1 MSYLKKGKA
10 LKKIGMK
17 YEAENIFWVPKEA
30 RWGYLKDNA
39 KDPKIGQIIDDAMI
53 LIEKENPTLKEVL
66 DKRYARPE
74 LDKRRLGE
82 LIDLISTIK
91 LHKNGEKDLLG
102 RVYEYFLGQ
111 FASSEG
117 KGGGEFYTPTSVVK
131 TLVEMIEPYRGR
143 IYDPACGSGGMFI
156 QSEKFIEEHAG
167 RIDDLSIYGQELNA
181 TTWKL
186 CKMNLAIRGLDGNIG
201 PHQGD
206 TFHDDLHKTLKAD
219 YVLANPPFNISDW
232 GGNKLVDDIRWKYG
246 VPPEGNA
253 NYAWLEHI
261 VYHLAPNGV
270 AGIVLANGALSS
282 NTSNEG
288 VIRKNLVDAKLVDA
302 IVALPDKLF
311 YSTGIPVSLWI
322 LNRNKIDNP
331 KFRKRADE
339 ILFIDGRNLGTMVD
353 RRHRELSD
361 EDIKKIADTYH
372 NYRNIDGNYEDVQG
386 FCKAAKLEEV
396 REHEYVLTPGRY
408 VGIEEQEDDGVPFEE
423 KMEALTSELGELFEK
438 SRSLEEEIRKNLG
451 GIVMSFNEW
460 TSIKLGELIESISI
474 KHDFEK
480 DELIFLNTSDVL
492 EGKVLHDNY
501 SEVSK
506 MPGQAK
512 KSIQKGDI
520 LFSEI
525 RPKNKRF
532 AYIDFD
538 AKDFVVSTKLM
549 VLRRK
554 SSLINN
560 KFLYK
565 LLTSDRML
573 NYLQHIAE
581 GRSGTFPQITFSEL
595 KNIYVLLPSIQEQIA
610 IAKTLD
616 DLDGKIEINNKINKA
631 LEEMA
636 QAIFKQWF
644 VDFEFPNEEGKPYK
658 SSGGE
663 MVESELGMIP
673 KGWDS
678 KSLLDIA
685 DYLNGLAMQKFRPED
700 DEKGIPVLKN

>member
-1 MSYLKKGKA
+1 MSSA
-10 LKKIGMK
+10 NIGFEETLWKSADKLRGSMDSAEYKYVVLGLIFMK
-17 YEAENIFWVPKEA
+17 YISDKFETKYEELVEEGDGFEEDRDEYEAENIFWVPKEA

-53 LIEKENPTLKEVL
+53 LIEKENSTLAGVL

-131 TLVEMIEPYRGR
+131 TLVEMIEPYKGR

-167 RIDDLSIYGQELNA
+167 RIGDLSIYGQELNA

-201 PHQGD
+201 PNQAD

-232 GGNKLVDDIRWKYG
+232 GGNKLTEDVRWKYG

-261 VYHLAPNGV
+261 IYHLAPNGV
-270 AGIVLANGALSS
+270 AGVVLANGALSS

-322 LNRNKIDNP
+322 LNRNKKDNP
-331 KFRKRADE
+331 KFREREDE
-339 ILFIDGRNLGTMVD
+339 ILFIDARNLGTMVD
-353 RRHRELSD
+353 RRHRELSE
-361 EDIKKIADTYH
+361 EDIKKISDTYH
-372 NYRNIDGNYEDVQG
+372 NYRNLNGQYEDIQG

-408 VGIEEQEDDGVPFEE
+408 VGIEEQEDDGIPFEE
-423 KMEALTSELGELFEK
+423 KMEALTSELGELFAK
-438 SRSLEEEIRKNLG
+438 SRSLEDEIRKNLG
-451 GIVMSFNEW
+451 GIGF
-460 TSIKLGELIESISI
+460 
-474 KHDFEK
+474 DF
-480 DELIFLNTSDVL
+480 
-492 EGKVLHDNY
+492 
-501 SEVSK
+501 
-506 MPGQAK
+506 
-512 KSIQKGDI
+512 
-520 LFSEI
+520 
-525 RPKNKRF
+525 
-532 AYIDFD
+532 
-538 AKDFVVSTKLM
+538 
-549 VLRRK
+549 
-554 SSLINN
+554 
-560 KFLYK
+560 
-565 LLTSDRML
+565 
-573 NYLQHIAE
+573 
-581 GRSGTFPQITFSEL
+581 
-595 KNIYVLLPSIQEQIA
+595 
-610 IAKTLD
+610 
-616 DLDGKIEINNKINKA
+616 
-631 LEEMA
+631 
-636 QAIFKQWF
+636 
-644 VDFEFPNEEGKPYK
+644 
-658 SSGGE
+658 
-663 MVESELGMIP
+663 
-673 KGWDS
+673 
-678 KSLLDIA
+678 
-685 DYLNGLAMQKFRPED
+685 
-700 DEKGIPVLKN
+700 

>member
-1 MSYLKKGKA
+1 MSTA
-10 LKKIGMK
+10 NIGFEETLWKSADKLRGSMDSAEYKYVVLGLIFMK
-17 YEAENIFWVPKEA
+17 YISDKFETKYNELLEEGEGFEEDRDEYEAENIFWVPKEA

-53 LIEKENPTLKEVL
+53 LIEKENPTLKGVL

-232 GGNKLVDDIRWKYG
+232 GGNKLTDDIRWKYG

-339 ILFIDGRNLGTMVD
+339 ILFIDARNLGTMVD

-361 EDIKKIADTYH
+361 EDVKKIADTYH

-451 GIVMSFNEW
+451 GI
-460 TSIKLGELIESISI
+460 G
-474 KHDFEK
+474 
-480 DELIFLNTSDVL
+480 
-492 EGKVLHDNY
+492 Y
-501 SEVSK
+501 
-506 MPGQAK
+506 
-512 KSIQKGDI
+512 
-520 LFSEI
+520 
-525 RPKNKRF
+525 
-532 AYIDFD
+532 
-538 AKDFVVSTKLM
+538 
-549 VLRRK
+549 
-554 SSLINN
+554 
-560 KFLYK
+560 
-565 LLTSDRML
+565 
-573 NYLQHIAE
+573 
-581 GRSGTFPQITFSEL
+581 
-595 KNIYVLLPSIQEQIA
+595 
-610 IAKTLD
+610 
-616 DLDGKIEINNKINKA
+616 
-631 LEEMA
+631 
-636 QAIFKQWF
+636 
-644 VDFEFPNEEGKPYK
+644 EF
-658 SSGGE
+658 
-663 MVESELGMIP
+663 
-673 KGWDS
+673 
-678 KSLLDIA
+678 
-685 DYLNGLAMQKFRPED
+685 
-700 DEKGIPVLKN
+700 

>member
-1 MSYLKKGKA
+1 MSSA
-10 LKKIGMK
+10 NIGFEETLWKSADKLRGSMDSAEYKYVVLGLIFMK
-17 YEAENIFWVPKEA
+17 YISDKFETKYEELVEEGDGFEEDRDEYEAENIFWVPKEA
-30 RWGYLKDNA
+30 RWSYLKDNA

-53 LIEKENPTLKEVL
+53 LIEKENTTLAGVL

-131 TLVEMIEPYRGR
+131 TLVEMIEPYKGR

-167 RIDDLSIYGQELNA
+167 RIGDLSIYGQELNA

-201 PHQGD
+201 PHQAD

-232 GGNKLVDDIRWKYG
+232 GGNKLTEDVRWKYG

-270 AGIVLANGALSS
+270 AGVVLANGALSS

-322 LNRNKIDNP
+322 LNRNKKDNP
-331 KFRKRADE
+331 KFREREDE
-339 ILFIDGRNLGTMVD
+339 ILFIDARNLGTMVD
-353 RRHRELSD
+353 RRHRELSE
-361 EDIKKIADTYH
+361 EDIKKISDTYH
-372 NYRNIDGNYEDVQG
+372 NYRNLNGQYEDIQG
-386 FCKAAKLEEV
+386 FCKAAKLDEV

-408 VGIEEQEDDGVPFEE
+408 VGIEEQEDDGIPFEE
-423 KMEALTSELGELFEK
+423 KMKALTSELGELFEK
-438 SRSLEEEIRKNLG
+438 SRNLEDEIRKNLG
-451 GIVMSFNEW
+451 GV
-460 TSIKLGELIESISI
+460 G
-474 KHDFEK
+474 
-480 DELIFLNTSDVL
+480 
-492 EGKVLHDNY
+492 Y
-501 SEVSK
+501 
-506 MPGQAK
+506 
-512 KSIQKGDI
+512 
-520 LFSEI
+520 
-525 RPKNKRF
+525 
-532 AYIDFD
+532 
-538 AKDFVVSTKLM
+538 
-549 VLRRK
+549 
-554 SSLINN
+554 
-560 KFLYK
+560 
-565 LLTSDRML
+565 
-573 NYLQHIAE
+573 
-581 GRSGTFPQITFSEL
+581 
-595 KNIYVLLPSIQEQIA
+595 
-610 IAKTLD
+610 
-616 DLDGKIEINNKINKA
+616 
-631 LEEMA
+631 
-636 QAIFKQWF
+636 
-644 VDFEFPNEEGKPYK
+644 EF
-658 SSGGE
+658 
-663 MVESELGMIP
+663 
-673 KGWDS
+673 
-678 KSLLDIA
+678 
-685 DYLNGLAMQKFRPED
+685 
-700 DEKGIPVLKN
+700 

>member
-1 MSYLKKGKA
+1 MSSA
-10 LKKIGMK
+10 NIGFEETLWKSADKLRGSMDSAEYKYVVLGLIFMK
-17 YEAENIFWVPKEA
+17 YISDKFETKYEELVEEGDGFEEDRDEYEAENIFWVPKEA

-53 LIEKENPTLKEVL
+53 LIEKENSTLAGVL

-131 TLVEMIEPYRGR
+131 TLVEMIEPYKGR

-167 RIDDLSIYGQELNA
+167 RIGDLSIYGQELNA

-186 CKMNLAIRGLDGNIG
+186 CKMNLAIRGLEGNIG
-201 PHQGD
+201 PNQAD

-232 GGNKLVDDIRWKYG
+232 GGNKLTEDVRWKYG

-270 AGIVLANGALSS
+270 AGVVLANGALSS

-322 LNRNKIDNP
+322 LNRNKKDNP
-331 KFRKRADE
+331 KFREREDE
-339 ILFIDGRNLGTMVD
+339 ILFIDARNLGTMVD
-353 RRHRELSD
+353 RRHRELSE
-361 EDIKKIADTYH
+361 EDIKKISDTYH
-372 NYRNIDGNYEDVQG
+372 NYRNLNGQYEDIQG
-386 FCKAAKLEEV
+386 FCKAAKLDEV

-423 KMEALTSELGELFEK
+423 KMAALTSELGELFEK
-438 SRSLEEEIRKNLG
+438 SRRLEDEIRKNLG
-451 GIVMSFNEW
+451 GI
-460 TSIKLGELIESISI
+460 G
-474 KHDFEK
+474 
-480 DELIFLNTSDVL
+480 
-492 EGKVLHDNY
+492 Y
-501 SEVSK
+501 
-506 MPGQAK
+506 
-512 KSIQKGDI
+512 
-520 LFSEI
+520 
-525 RPKNKRF
+525 
-532 AYIDFD
+532 
-538 AKDFVVSTKLM
+538 
-549 VLRRK
+549 
-554 SSLINN
+554 
-560 KFLYK
+560 
-565 LLTSDRML
+565 
-573 NYLQHIAE
+573 
-581 GRSGTFPQITFSEL
+581 
-595 KNIYVLLPSIQEQIA
+595 
-610 IAKTLD
+610 
-616 DLDGKIEINNKINKA
+616 
-631 LEEMA
+631 
-636 QAIFKQWF
+636 
-644 VDFEFPNEEGKPYK
+644 EF
-658 SSGGE
+658 
-663 MVESELGMIP
+663 
-673 KGWDS
+673 
-678 KSLLDIA
+678 
-685 DYLNGLAMQKFRPED
+685 
-700 DEKGIPVLKN
+700 

>member
-1 MSYLKKGKA
+1 MSTGN
-10 LKKIGMK
+10 IGFEETLWKSADKLRGSMDSSEYKYVVLGLIFMK
-17 YEAENIFWVPKEA
+17 YISDKFETKYEELVEEGDGFEEDRDEYESENIFWVPKEA
-30 RWGYLKDNA
+30 RWNYIKDNA
-39 KDPKIGQIIDDAMI
+39 KDAKIGQIIDDAMI
-53 LIEKENPTLKEVL
+53 LIEKENPTLKGVL

-156 QSEKFIEEHAG
+156 QSEKFVEEHQG

-201 PHQGD
+201 PHQAD

-232 GGNKLVDDIRWKYG
+232 GGNKLTEDVRWKYG
-246 VPPEGNA
+246 IPPEGNA

-261 VYHLAPNGV
+261 VYHLSPNGV
-270 AGIVLANGALSS
+270 AGVVLANGALSS

-322 LNRNKIDNP
+322 LNRNKKETA
-331 KFRKRADE
+331 KFKEREDE
-339 ILFIDGRNLGTMVD
+339 ILFIDARNLGTMID
-353 RRHRELSD
+353 RRHRELSE

-372 NYRNIDGNYEDVQG
+372 KYRNINGEYEDIQG

-408 VGIEEQEDDGVPFEE
+408 VGIEEEEDDGIPFEE
-423 KMEALTSELGELFEK
+423 KMEALTSELGELFKK
-438 SRSLEEEIRKNLG
+438 SRDLEEEIRKNLG
-451 GIVMSFNEW
+451 GI
-460 TSIKLGELIESISI
+460 G
-474 KHDFEK
+474 
-480 DELIFLNTSDVL
+480 
-492 EGKVLHDNY
+492 Y
-501 SEVSK
+501 
-506 MPGQAK
+506 
-512 KSIQKGDI
+512 
-520 LFSEI
+520 
-525 RPKNKRF
+525 
-532 AYIDFD
+532 
-538 AKDFVVSTKLM
+538 
-549 VLRRK
+549 
-554 SSLINN
+554 
-560 KFLYK
+560 
-565 LLTSDRML
+565 
-573 NYLQHIAE
+573 
-581 GRSGTFPQITFSEL
+581 
-595 KNIYVLLPSIQEQIA
+595 
-610 IAKTLD
+610 
-616 DLDGKIEINNKINKA
+616 
-631 LEEMA
+631 
-636 QAIFKQWF
+636 
-644 VDFEFPNEEGKPYK
+644 EF
-658 SSGGE
+658 
-663 MVESELGMIP
+663 
-673 KGWDS
+673 
-678 KSLLDIA
+678 
-685 DYLNGLAMQKFRPED
+685 
-700 DEKGIPVLKN
+700 

>member
-1 MSYLKKGKA
+1 MSTA
-10 LKKIGMK
+10 NIGFEETLWKSADKLRGSMDSAEYKYVVLGLIFMK
-17 YEAENIFWVPKEA
+17 YISDKFETKYNELLEEGEGFEEDRDEYEAENIFWVPKEA

-53 LIEKENPTLKEVL
+53 LIEKENPTLKGVL

-131 TLVEMIEPYRGR
+131 TLVEMIEPYKGR

-201 PHQGD
+201 PYQGD

-232 GGNKLVDDIRWKYG
+232 GGNKLTDDIRWKYG

-339 ILFIDGRNLGTMVD
+339 ILFIDARNLGTMVD

-361 EDIKKIADTYH
+361 EDVKKIADTYH

-423 KMEALTSELGELFEK
+423 KMEALTSELGKLFEK

-451 GIVMSFNEW
+451 GI
-460 TSIKLGELIESISI
+460 G
-474 KHDFEK
+474 
-480 DELIFLNTSDVL
+480 
-492 EGKVLHDNY
+492 Y
-501 SEVSK
+501 
-506 MPGQAK
+506 
-512 KSIQKGDI
+512 
-520 LFSEI
+520 
-525 RPKNKRF
+525 
-532 AYIDFD
+532 
-538 AKDFVVSTKLM
+538 
-549 VLRRK
+549 
-554 SSLINN
+554 
-560 KFLYK
+560 
-565 LLTSDRML
+565 
-573 NYLQHIAE
+573 
-581 GRSGTFPQITFSEL
+581 
-595 KNIYVLLPSIQEQIA
+595 
-610 IAKTLD
+610 
-616 DLDGKIEINNKINKA
+616 
-631 LEEMA
+631 
-636 QAIFKQWF
+636 
-644 VDFEFPNEEGKPYK
+644 EF
-658 SSGGE
+658 
-663 MVESELGMIP
+663 
-673 KGWDS
+673 
-678 KSLLDIA
+678 
-685 DYLNGLAMQKFRPED
+685 
-700 DEKGIPVLKN
+700 